1 VPTEDKKA
9 FSETDTTSMLELF
22 KDLSGDQAEAYALVL
37 SSSGIWHRI
46 TRGERGWDLWVH
58 DANSEKALNA
68 IQQYLD
74 EEQVLEPTDESLP
87 HEYPKT
93 FAGVGASVILLAC
106 HVAVTIGHRHEDFVR
121 AYGSSAFHILHGQ
134 WYRAVTS
141 LMIHANTLHLAGNM
155 VGIALFGTAVC
166 TTMGWGV
173 GCLMILATGIVGN
186 LANALLFRAGHLSV
200 GASTAVFGAIGI
212 LAAHQFSKKFRLR
225 GHRMRAWLPLAG
237 GVALLGMLSSGER
250 VDVTAH
256 LFGFAAG
263 TILGAFHAIFFR
275 TPTPKAYQA
284 GCLVVALSILIVSW
298 MKAFS
303 HG

>member
-1 VPTEDKKA
+1 
-9 FSETDTTSMLELF
+9 MLELF

-58 DANSEKALNA
+58 DADSEKARNV

-74 EEQVLEPTDESLP
+74 EEQDLEAIDESLA

-93 FAGVGASVILLAC
+93 FAGLGVPVILLGC
-106 HVAVTIGHRHEDFVR
+106 HVAVTMGASHEDFVR

-141 LMIHANTLHLAGNM
+141 LIIHANTFHLAGNM

-173 GCLMILATGIVGN
+173 GWLMILATGIVGN
-186 LANALLFRAGHLSV
+186 LANALFFRAGHLSV

-237 GVALLGMLSSGER
+237 GVALLGVLSSGER
-250 VDVTAH
+250 VDLTAH
-256 LFGFAAG
+256 LFGFVAG

-275 TPTPKAYQA
+275 TPAPKACQA
-284 GCLVVALSILIVSW
+284 GCLVVALSILVLSW
-298 MKAFS
+298 MKAFG

>member
-1 VPTEDKKA
+1 M
-9 FSETDTTSMLELF
+9 SMLSLF
-22 KDLSGDQAEAYALVL
+22 KGLSGDQADAYALVL
-37 SSSGIWHRI
+37 SSSGISHRV

-58 DANSEKALNA
+58 DANYEKALNM

-74 EEQVLEPTDESLP
+74 EEQDIESTDERLS

-93 FAGVGASVILLAC
+93 FTGLWVSLILLAC
-106 HVAVTIGHRHEDFVR
+106 HGAVTIGHRHQVLVR
-121 AYGSSAFHILHGQ
+121 AYGSSAFDILHGQ
-134 WYRAVTS
+134 WFRAVTS

-166 TTMGWGV
+166 TVTGWGV
-173 GCLMILATGIVGN
+173 GWLMILATGVVGN
-186 LANALLFRAGHLSV
+186 LANALLYRTGHLSV

-250 VDVTAH
+250 VDLTAH
-256 LFGFAAG
+256 LFGFLAG
-263 TILGAFHAIFFR
+263 MILGAFHAVFLR
-275 TPTPKAYQA
+275 TWAPKVYQ
-284 GCLVVALSILIVSW
+284 GCCLLVACSILVVCWMRAL
-298 MKAFS
+298 
-303 HG
+303 GQG